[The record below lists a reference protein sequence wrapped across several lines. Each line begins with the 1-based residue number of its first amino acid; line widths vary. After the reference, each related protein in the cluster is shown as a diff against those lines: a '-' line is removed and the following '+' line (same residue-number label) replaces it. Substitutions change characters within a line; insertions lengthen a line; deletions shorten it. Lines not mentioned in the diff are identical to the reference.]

1 MYSHNQAPW
10 AQSGPGNQMQ
20 QGPRPGSTQQ
30 AWGQQQQPQPNMQ
43 NNNQFSGFN
52 GGPSGQQPWNGG
64 QQNHQPLNQASGQPW
79 LAQNQGGPGQQP
91 QNFPP
96 YYQQQAQ
103 QAQQQPQQIGQPQL
117 PQQQQGQQQF
127 SSQQQSMA
135 SSAAPWGG
143 GQQNQPWQQQAPP
156 QQQLMLQ
163 QQLSGPQGMPGP
175 KVITAQFILQACHY
189 FPSHLW
195 HYSHASLNQILSLVF
210 CGLHR
215 AGLGQS
221 PSSFHQT
228 MVLLMVKPFLLTRLL
243 WAPFLR

>member
-1 MYSHNQAPW
+1 MYPHNQAPW

-30 AWGQQQQPQPNMQ
+30 AWGQQQQQPQSNMQ
-43 NNNQFSGFN
+43 NKNQFPGFN
-52 GGPSGQQPWNGG
+52 SGPSGQQPWNGG
-64 QQNHQPLNQASGQPW
+64 QQNHQPLNQIPGQPW

-103 QAQQQPQQIGQPQL
+103 QAQQQPQQVGQPQL

-143 GQQNQPWQQQAPP
+143 GQQNQPWQQQQQQQAPP
-156 QQQLMLQ
+156 QQQQMLQ
-163 QQLSGPQGMPGP
+163 QQLSGPHGMPGSQGMPGP
-175 KVITAQFILQACHY
+175 KVITAQFTLQKRH
-189 FPSHLW
+189 F
-195 HYSHASLNQILSLVF
+195 
-210 CGLHR
+210 
-215 AGLGQS
+215 
-221 PSSFHQT
+221 SF
-228 MVLLMVKPFLLTRLL
+228 MAL
-243 WAPFLR
+243 